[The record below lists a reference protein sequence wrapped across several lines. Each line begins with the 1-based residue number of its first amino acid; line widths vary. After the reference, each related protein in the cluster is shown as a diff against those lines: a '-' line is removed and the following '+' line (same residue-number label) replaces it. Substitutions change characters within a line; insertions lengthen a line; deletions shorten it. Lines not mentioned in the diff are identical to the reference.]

1 MGPFASKQIPERVCF
16 CFIPVVFLLLLVKQ
30 TYNISKMIFPKE
42 MMMDSVWTER
52 PAYVEAEEHYQLYLN
67 KNLTVQVTSSH
78 AKTDDDEAAKQK
90 DRAVPDST
98 HVTKLEE
105 ENKAMKKLI
114 EDLCQTVKALELRVG
129 KLEAGTSA
137 PAAAPA
143 KATPA
148 KKEDSDDDDDD
159 DIDLFDSDEEEETEE
174 EKKKKEELLKKYH
187 EKKAKKPA
195 LIPKSSI
202 VLDIKPWDDETDMAE
217 MERLVRTS
225 PLTVWYGVGPNSS
238 LLHMESRSYRSV
250 VWSKMINVDQIF
262 SLKQYRSLKIL
273 CKVLMC
279 MRSTRFKRTFM
290 MIMNELLI

>member
-1 MGPFASKQIPERVCF
+1 MGLSLQNKFLRGCIVFGF
-16 CFIPVVFLLLLVKQ
+16 CFIPVVCLLVKQ

-52 PAYVEAEEHYQLYLN
+52 PAYVEAEEHYQLYLD

-202 VLDIKPWDDETDMAE
+202 VLDVKPWDDETDMAE
-217 MERLVRTS
+217 MERLVRTVAIDGM
-225 PLTVWYGVGPNSS
+225 VWG
-238 LLHMESRSYRSV
+238 
-250 VWSKMINVDQIF
+250 WSKLVPLAYGIKKLQISCVVEDDKCGSDILIETIQEFEDFVQSVDVHAF
-262 SLKQYRSLKIL
+262 NKI
-273 CKVLMC
+273 
-279 MRSTRFKRTFM
+279 
-290 MIMNELLI
+290 